1 MAKLND
7 AKKKKQG
14 IAGKVVCVI
23 QIILSIILMMQ
34 ASVIPGKYLVILI
47 VLLFGVFALTLSL
60 QFSKGKGKVVGIVIS
75 VITSIVIV
83 LGIFGFHKMNYF
95 ISAIESDGL
104 KIDNMVVAVRLD
116 NPAETI
122 EDAKDYEFGI
132 QTAIDKKNTQK
143 MLEEIEDKTGK
154 SAKTREFKSFEEM
167 AQTLLKDEIDAIVYN
182 EAFTGVIEESISDYS
197 DRIKI
202 IHHYG
207 IETVVEEKEEV
218 DVEESFNLYISGID
232 VSGAI
237 STTSRSD
244 VNIIMTVNPNTKKIL
259 LTTTPRD
266 YYVPI
271 PEISGGKR
279 DKLTHAGI
287 YGVDASIRTLEELYD
302 IEIGY
307 YAKVNFSSL
316 IKIVDILGGVDVNS
330 EYSFNAGGYS
340 YQKGMNHLNGEQALA
355 FSRERYSFSAGD
367 NQRGKNQEAVIEAII
382 NKAMSPA
389 ILKDASRI
397 IESVSDSVQTD
408 MGTAQMKKLINMQ
421 LSDNAKWDIESQA
434 TTGHGDQ
441 NTCYSS
447 GSQMLYVMNPDMESV
462 NASAAKIKEVMSG
475 TTNQDNE

>member
-1 MAKLND
+1 MAKLDD

-14 IAGKVVCVI
+14 IAGKVLCVI

-34 ASVIPGKYLVILI
+34 AAVLPGKYLVIL
-47 VLLFGVFALTLSL
+47 VALLFGIFAVTLSL

-75 VITSIVIV
+75 VITSIIIV
-83 LGIFGFHKMNYF
+83 VGIFGFHKINYF

-116 NPAETI
+116 NPADTI
-122 EDAKDYEFGI
+122 EDAKGYEFGI
-132 QTAIDKKNTQK
+132 QTAIDKKNTKK
-143 MLEEIEDKTGK
+143 MCEEIEDKTGE
-154 SAKTREFKSFEEM
+154 SIKTKEFKSFEEM
-167 AQTLLKDEIDAIVYN
+167 AQTLLRDEVDAIVYN

-218 DVEESFNLYISGID
+218 DVEEPFNLYISGID

-287 YGVDASIRTLEELYD
+287 YGVDASIRTLEELYG

-447 GSQMLYVMNPDMESV
+447 GSQMLYVMNPDMDSV
-462 NASAAKIKEVMSG
+462 NASAARINEVMNG
-475 TTNQDNE
+475 TTNQANE